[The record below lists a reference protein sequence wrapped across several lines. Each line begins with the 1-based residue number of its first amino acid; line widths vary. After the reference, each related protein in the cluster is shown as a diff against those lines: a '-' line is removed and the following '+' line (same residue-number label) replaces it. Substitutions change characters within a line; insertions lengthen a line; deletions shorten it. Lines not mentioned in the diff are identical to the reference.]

1 MVSFLYMVVCLHC
14 LKVLSNYDLGY
25 TMRNKW
31 LRALI
36 VAVTVVP
43 WSVVIALLLQVKN
56 IVSQQPKVETVPVIE
71 VADTIINEQP
81 KFFSQTPKEGL
92 EEALSYYGLEHKD
105 IVYAQAVLE
114 TGHFK
119 SKVCLKYNNLF
130 GLYNSKEKRYCKFN
144 HWTESVVAYKEWIQ
158 KTYQPPNNYYAF
170 LEEISYAE
178 GKSYTRLLKE
188 IVKNRKYDKRGHT
201 EKDSFT

>member
-1 MVSFLYMVVCLHC
+1 
-14 LKVLSNYDLGY
+14 
-25 TMRNKW
+25 MRIKW
-31 LRALI
+31 FKAFI
-36 VAVTVVP
+36 AAVIIVP
-43 WSVVIALLLQVKN
+43 WSIVILLLLQIKN
-56 IVSQQPKVETVPVIE
+56 IVLATKDKPIPVIE

-130 GLYNSKEKRYCKFN
+130 GLYNSKEKRYCKFK

-158 KTYQPPNNYYAF
+158 NKYQPPNNYYAF
-170 LEEISYAE
+170 LEEINYAE
-178 GKSYTRLLKE
+178 RKSYTRLLKE
-188 IVKNRKYDKRGHT
+188 IVKNRKDDKRGHT
-201 EKDSFT
+201 ERDSFA

>member
-1 MVSFLYMVVCLHC
+1 MLEIQGWILF
-14 LKVLSNYDLGY
+14 KKD
-25 TMRNKW
+25 MRNKW
-31 LRALI
+31 LKALI
-36 VAVTVVP
+36 VAATVVP
-43 WSVVIALLLQVKN
+43 WSVVIVLLLQVKS

-119 SKVCLKYNNLF
+119 SKVCLNYNNLF
-130 GLYNSKEKRYCKFN
+130 ALLVLIFLVQLPG
-144 HWTESVVAYKEWIQ
+144 VVCPFHAGI
-158 KTYQPPNNYYAF
+158 
-170 LEEISYAE
+170 
-178 GKSYTRLLKE
+178 
-188 IVKNRKYDKRGHT
+188 D
-201 EKDSFT
+201 

>member
-14 LKVLSNYDLGY
+14 LKVLSNYDLDY

-31 LRALI
+31 LKALI

-43 WSVVIALLLQVKN
+43 WSVVIALLLQVKS

-130 GLYNSKEKRYCKFN
+130 GLYNSKEKRYYKFK

-158 KTYQPPNNYYAF
+158 KKYQPPNNYYAF
-170 LEEISYAE
+170 LEEINYASDKE
-178 GKSYTRLLKE
+178 YISTLKSIVNNKE
-188 IVKNRKYDKRGHT
+188 
-201 EKDSFT
+201 

>member
-31 LRALI
+31 LKALI
-36 VAVTVVP
+36 VAATVVP

-92 EEALSYYGLEHKD
+92 EEALSYYGLKHKD

-119 SKVCLKYNNLF
+119 SDLCLNGNNLF
-130 GLYNSKEKRYCKFN
+130 GLYDSKNHRYYTFD
-144 HWTESVVAYKEWIQ
+144 HWKDCVIAYKEMIQ
-158 KTYQPPNNYYAF
+158 YKYKDGDDYLNF
-170 LEEISYAE
+170 
-178 GKSYTRLLKE
+178 LKE
-188 IVKNRKYDKRGHT
+188 IGYARDSEYICKLKKLIKNPP
-201 EKDSFT
+201 

>member
-1 MVSFLYMVVCLHC
+1 MVSFLYMVVCLHY

-31 LRALI
+31 LKALI
-36 VAVTVVP
+36 VAATVVP

-92 EEALSYYGLEHKD
+92 EEALSYYGLKHKD

-119 SKVCLKYNNLF
+119 SDLCLNGNNLF
-130 GLYNSKEKRYCKFN
+130 GLYDSKNHRYYTFD
-144 HWTESVVAYKEWIQ
+144 HWKDCVIAYKEMIQ
-158 KTYQPPNNYYAF
+158 YKYKDGDDYLNF
-170 LEEISYAE
+170 
-178 GKSYTRLLKE
+178 LKE
-188 IVKNRKYDKRGHT
+188 IGYARDSEYICKLKKLIKNPP
-201 EKDSFT
+201 

>member
-1 MVSFLYMVVCLHC
+1 
-14 LKVLSNYDLGY
+14 
-25 TMRNKW
+25 MRNKW
-31 LRALI
+31 LKALI
-36 VAVTVVP
+36 VAATVVP
-43 WSVVIALLLQVKN
+43 WSVVIALLLQVKS
-56 IVSQQPKVETVPVIE
+56 IVSQQPKVETVSVIE

-130 GLYNSKEKRYCKFN
+130 GLYNSKEKRYYEFK

-158 KTYQPPNNYYAF
+158 KKYQPPNNYYAF
-170 LEEISYAE
+170 LEEINYAE
-178 GKSYTRLLKE
+178 EKSYTRLLKE
-188 IVKNRKYDKRGHT
+188 IVKNRKYDKRGYT
-201 EKDSFT
+201 ERDSFT